1 MRPRDYILKLICL
14 SIFGVAPLPVLGQ
27 DRTQEPKSAN
37 ASYDLSNDQMTALIG
52 EANNGDANAAMR
64 LAFYFDFVTMDHN
77 TAHMWLKK
85 AAENG
90 NAKAQFNLGVRTLGK
105 GGSGAC
111 QEAKHW
117 FLLAKDNGFAHAQ
130 RELDRIGTCG
140 Q

>member
-1 MRPRDYILKLICL
+1 MKHRHSISKLICL
-14 SIFGVAPLPVLGQ
+14 SIFVVAALPGLGQ
-27 DRTQEPKSAN
+27 ERAQAPKSAN
-37 ASYDLSNDQMTALIG
+37 AAYDLSNDQMTALIG
-52 EANNGDANAAMR
+52 EANKGDANAAVR
-64 LAFYFDFVTMDHN
+64 LAFYFDFVTMEHS
-77 TAHMWLKK
+77 TADVWLKK
-85 AAENG
+85 AAGNG
-90 NAKAQFNLGVRTLGK
+90 NAKAQFNLGVRTLGI